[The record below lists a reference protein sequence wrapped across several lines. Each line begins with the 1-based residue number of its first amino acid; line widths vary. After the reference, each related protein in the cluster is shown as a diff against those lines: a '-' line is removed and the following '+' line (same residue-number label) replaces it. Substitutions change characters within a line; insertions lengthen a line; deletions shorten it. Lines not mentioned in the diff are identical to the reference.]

1 MTPVT
6 AHTPDKPL
14 NARALAALTIGAIG
28 VVYGD
33 IGTSPLYAL
42 RESLAH
48 VAADGL
54 TRSEVIGT
62 VSLLL
67 WALIIIVTL
76 KYIVLIMRADN
87 NGEGGTLSLVAL
99 AQKGLGKRTPA
110 ILMFGLI
117 GAALFYGDSLITP
130 AISVM
135 SAVEGLKLV
144 TPVFTPYVIPL
155 TILIL
160 FVLFAAQS
168 RGTGKMSAFFG
179 PVTTLWFIAIA
190 ATGIMHL
197 IDDPEIFKAFI
208 PYYGIRF
215 LTDHGLLGFLVLG
228 SVFLAVTGAEA
239 IYADMG
245 HFGKRPIRLGW
256 LLLVFPSLALN
267 YLGQGAFVLATPA
280 GVADP
285 FYMMTPQWAL
295 IPMIGLATAATI
307 IASQAVITGAFSLTQ
322 QAIQLGLL
330 PRMEI
335 RFTSET
341 QAGQIYLP
349 AVNSILLVGVLFL
362 VLMFRSSSNLASAY
376 GIAVSGTMLVTTAML
391 SIVALKVWRWKPWQV
406 ALVVVPFLIVD
417 FTFFSANILKI
428 ADGGWMPLTIATAL
442 IIIMSTWI
450 RGTQIVVEKTR
461 NDTLPL
467 STLLSTLHNVQRV
480 PGTAVFLTSEPDSAP
495 HALLHNLKH
504 NKILHHKNIILTVR
518 TLAQPRVNDHDRTEV
533 NPLSEDFWQVLLTYG
548 YMETPNIPRALA
560 QCRKV
565 GVNFDI
571 MSTSFFL
578 GRRTFKMSPTPRMA
592 AWREKLY
599 FWLAKSAANA
609 TEFFGIPAGRVVELG
624 AQILV

>member
-1 MTPVT
+1 MASATEYSDGKTHSPR
-6 AHTPDKPL
+6 
-14 NARALAALTIGAIG
+14 NLAGLTVGAIG

-48 VAADGL
+48 VVQDGL

-67 WALIIIVTL
+67 WSLIIIVTL

-87 NGEGGTLSLVAL
+87 KGEGGTLSLVAL
-99 AQKGLGKRTPA
+99 AQKGMGRRTRP
-110 ILMFGLI
+110 ILMLGLI
-117 GAALFYGDSLITP
+117 GAALFYGDSAITP

-155 TILIL
+155 TIIIIAIL
-160 FVLFAAQS
+160 FAMQG
-168 RGTGKMSAFFG
+168 RGTAKMSAFFG
-179 PVTTLWFIAIA
+179 PVTTVWFLAIA
-190 ATGIMHL
+190 VTGLIHL
-197 IDDPEIFKAFI
+197 VDDLEVFKALN
-208 PYYGIRF
+208 PYFGVRF
-215 LTDHGLLGFLVLG
+215 LSEHGLFGFIVLG

-239 IYADMG
+239 VYADMG
-245 HFGKRPIRLGW
+245 HFGKKPIRLGW
-256 LLLVFPSLALN
+256 VLLVFPALTLN
-267 YLGQGAFVLATPA
+267 YLGQGAYVLAHPEGA
-280 GVADP
+280 ADP
-285 FYMMTPQWAL
+285 FYMMTPEWAL
-295 IPMIGLATAATI
+295 IPMIALATAATI

-322 QAIQLGLL
+322 QAIQLGLF

-341 QAGQIYLP
+341 EAGQIYLP
-349 AVNSILLVGVLFL
+349 AVNRILLFGVLFL
-362 VLMFRSSSNLASAY
+362 VLMFRNSSSLASAY
-376 GIAVSGTMLVTTAML
+376 GIAVSGTMVVTTAL
-391 SIVALKVWRWKPWQV
+391 FFIVASKVWRWKLWQIG
-406 ALVVVPFLIVD
+406 LVVVPFVIIDL
-417 FTFFSANILKI
+417 TFFGANMLKI
-428 ADGGWMPLTIATAL
+428 ADGGWVPLVMAAAL
-442 IIIMSTWI
+442 IVVMNTWV
-450 RGTQIVVEKTR
+450 RGTQIVYEKTR

-480 PGTAVFLTSEPDSAP
+480 PGTAVFLTSDPDAAP

-504 NKILHHKNIILTVR
+504 NKVLHQKNIILTVR
-518 TLAQPRVNDHDRTEV
+518 TLAQPRVDGKERTEV
-533 NPLSEDFWQVLLTYG
+533 NPLTEDFWQVILTYG
-548 YMETPNIPRALA
+548 YMETPNIPHALT
-560 QCRKV
+560 QCRKM
-565 GVNFDI
+565 GIAFDI

-578 GRRTFKMSPTPRMA
+578 GRRSFKMSPTPRMA

-599 FWLAKSAANA
+599 FSLAKSATNA

>member
-1 MTPVT
+1 MTLV
-6 AHTPDKPL
+6 ADHNHKPP
-14 NARALAALTIGAIG
+14 NARALAGLTIGAIG

-48 VAADGL
+48 VVSDGL

-76 KYIVLIMRADN
+76 KYMVLIMRADN

-99 AQKGLGKRTPA
+99 AQKALGGRTSG
-110 ILMFGLI
+110 ILMLGLV
-117 GAALFYGDSLITP
+117 GAALFYGDSVITP

-135 SAVEGLKLV
+135 SAIEGLNLV
-144 TPVFTPYVIPL
+144 TPVFTPYIVPL
-155 TILIL
+155 TIVVLVFL
-160 FVLFAAQS
+160 FSMQS
-168 RGTGKMSAFFG
+168 RGTAKVSSLFG
-179 PVTTLWFIAIA
+179 PLTTIWFLAIA
-190 ATGIMHL
+190 AAGLLHVV
-197 IDDPEIFKAFI
+197 DDLEIFKALN
-208 PYYGIRF
+208 PYYGVAF
-215 LTDHGLLGFLVLG
+215 LIEHGLLGFIVLG

-239 IYADMG
+239 VYADMG
-245 HFGKRPIRLGW
+245 HFGKKPIRLGW
-256 LLLVFPSLALN
+256 AILVFPALTLN
-267 YLGQGAFVLATPA
+267 YLGQGAYVLAHPEGA
-280 GVADP
+280 ANP
-285 FYMMTPQWAL
+285 FYMMMPSWAL
-295 IPMIGLATAATI
+295 IPMIILATMATI

-341 QAGQIYLP
+341 QLGQIYLP
-349 AVNSILLVGVLFL
+349 AVNMLLLVGVLFL
-362 VLMFRSSSNLASAY
+362 VVMFQTSHNLASAY
-376 GIAVSGTMLVTTAML
+376 GIAVSATMVVDTSLMFVIVT
-391 SIVALKVWRWKPWQV
+391 KVWKWRPWLAYGMIASLLFV
-406 ALVVVPFLIVD
+406 NLSFFGANLI
-417 FTFFSANILKI
+417 KI
-428 ADGGWMPLTIATAL
+428 EHGGWVPLGMATAL

-504 NKILHHKNIILTVR
+504 NKVLHHKNIILTVR
-518 TLAQPRVNDHDRTEV
+518 TMAQPRVRDEDRTEV
-533 NPLSEDFWQVLLTYG
+533 NPLSEDFWQVILTYG
-548 YMETPNIPRALA
+548 YMETPNIPRALT

>member
-1 MTPVT
+1 MTPFEDHHYDQPVT
-6 AHTPDKPL
+6 KRT
-14 NARALAALTIGAIG
+14 LAALTVGALG

-48 VAADGL
+48 VAVNGLKRAD
-54 TRSEVIGT
+54 VIGT

-67 WALIIIVTL
+67 WSLIVVVTL
-76 KYIVLIMRADN
+76 KYILLIMRADN
-87 NGEGGTLSLVAL
+87 KGEGGTLSLVAL
-99 AQKGLGKRTPA
+99 AQKGMGRRTHT
-110 ILMFGLI
+110 ILMLGLI

-130 AISVM
+130 AISVL

-144 TPVFTPYVIPL
+144 TPIFTPYVIPL
-155 TILIL
+155 TILIIVML
-160 FVLFAAQS
+160 FSMQA
-168 RGTGKMSAFFG
+168 RGTGKVSAFFG
-179 PVTTLWFIAIA
+179 PVTTVWFFAIA
-190 ATGIMHL
+190 ATGIIHL
-197 IDDPEIFKAFI
+197 VDDYEIFKACN
-208 PYYGIRF
+208 PYYGVHF
-215 LTDHGLLGFLVLG
+215 LYSHGLLGFIVLG

-239 IYADMG
+239 VYADMG
-245 HFGKRPIRLGW
+245 HFGKKSIRLGW
-256 LLLVFPSLALN
+256 LILVFPSLALN
-267 YLGQGAFVLATPA
+267 YLGQGAFVLSNNA

-295 IPMIGLATAATI
+295 LPMIILATAATI
-307 IASQAVITGAFSLTQ
+307 IASQAVITGAFSMTQ

-341 QAGQIYLP
+341 KAGQIYLP

-362 VLMFRSSSNLASAY
+362 VLAFKNSSNLASAY
-376 GIAVSGTMLVTTAML
+376 GIAVSGTMVVTTAL
-391 SIVALKVWRWKPWQV
+391 LFIVVLKVWRWRLWQ
-406 ALVVVPFLIVD
+406 ALLVVTPFLIVD
-417 FTFFSANILKI
+417 TTFFSANILKV
-428 ADGGWMPLTIATAL
+428 AEGGWMPLAL
-442 IIIMSTWI
+442 AGTLIVIMSTWI

-461 NDTLPL
+461 NETIPL

-504 NKILHHKNIILTVR
+504 NKVLHQKNIILTVR
-518 TLAQPRVNDHDRTEV
+518 TVAQPRVHDEERTEV
-533 NPLSEDFWQVLLTYG
+533 NPLTGDFWQVILTYG
-548 YMETPNIPRALA
+548 YMETPNIPRALTK
-560 QCRKV
+560 CRKM
-565 GVNFDI
+565 GVSFDI

-578 GRRTFKMSPTPRMA
+578 GRRSFKMSPTPRMA
-592 AWREKLY
+592 AWRERLY
-599 FWLAKSAANA
+599 FWLARSAANA

>member
-1 MTPVT
+1 MTST
-6 AHTPDKPL
+6 ADHSHGKTANL
-14 NARALAALTIGAIG
+14 RSLAALTVGAVG

-48 VAADGL
+48 VIKDGL
-54 TRSEVIGT
+54 ARSEVIGT

-67 WALIIIVTL
+67 WALILIVTL

-99 AQKGLGKRTPA
+99 VQKGLGKRTKS
-110 ILMFGLI
+110 ILMLGLV
-117 GAALFYGDSLITP
+117 GAALFYADSLITP

-135 SAVEGLKLV
+135 SAIEGLNLV
-144 TPVFTPYVIPL
+144 TPVFAPYVVPT
-155 TILIL
+155 TIVIL
-160 FVLFAAQS
+160 VTLFSLQS
-168 RGTGKMSAFFG
+168 RGTAKMSAFFG
-179 PVTTLWFIAIA
+179 PVTILWFLAIA
-190 ATGIMHL
+190 ATGIIHL
-197 IDDPEIFKAFI
+197 VDDIEIFKAI
-208 PYYGIRF
+208 NPYYGIRF
-215 LTDHGLLGFLVLG
+215 LFEHGLLGFIVLG

-239 IYADMG
+239 VYADMG
-245 HFGKRPIRLGW
+245 HFGKKPIRMGW
-256 LLLVFPSLALN
+256 AFLVFPALVLN
-267 YLGQGAFVLATPA
+267 YFGQGAYVLAHPEGA
-280 GVADP
+280 VNP
-285 FYMMTPQWAL
+285 FYMMTPEWAL
-295 IPMIGLATAATI
+295 IPMIALATAATI

-349 AVNSILLVGVLFL
+349 AVNMLLLVGTLFL
-362 VLMFRSSSNLASAY
+362 VILFQSSHNLASAY
-376 GIAVSGTMLVTTAML
+376 GIAVSATMVVDTCLMFLVITR
-391 SIVALKVWRWKPWQV
+391 IWKWKPWL
-406 ALVVVPFLIVD
+406 AYPLIGSILVINFAFFTANLIKVEH
-417 FTFFSANILKI
+417 
-428 ADGGWMPLTIATAL
+428 GGWVPLAIATA
-442 IIIMSTWI
+442 IIVIMSTWV
-450 RGTQIVVEKTR
+450 RGTQIVIEKTR

-467 STLLSTLHNVQRV
+467 STLLGTLHNVQRV

-504 NKILHHKNIILTVR
+504 NKILHHKNIILTIR
-518 TLAQPRVNDHDRTEV
+518 TLAQPRVPQEERTEV
-533 NPLSEDFWQVLLTYG
+533 NPLSEDFWQVILTYG
-548 YMETPNIPRALA
+548 YMETPNIPVALT

-578 GRRTFKMSPTPRMA
+578 GRRTFKVSPTPRMA
-592 AWREKLY
+592 VWREKLY